1 MEYMNSV
8 NDNLVSDEMQINLNM
23 LDALMLNQ
31 IDEKIDS
38 TDIVKVDK
46 HGLLNRLVK
55 LVK

>member
-23 LDALMLNQ
+23 LGALMLNQ

-38 TDIVKVDK
+38 TDVVKVDK